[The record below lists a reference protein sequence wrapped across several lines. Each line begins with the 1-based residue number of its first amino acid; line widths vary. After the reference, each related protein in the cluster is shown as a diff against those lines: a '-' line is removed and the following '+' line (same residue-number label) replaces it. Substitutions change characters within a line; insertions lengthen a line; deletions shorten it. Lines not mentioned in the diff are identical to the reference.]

1 LLGGNDANIERPQ
14 QNARCLVETHYGQSF
29 RIVHLSLSVADGA
42 FQRDF
47 GSALLTGQDVLNQI
61 APASVAHIPESF
73 CCRECYFAGD
83 IFHGGLERRDGLAGL
98 HLAQFSRGRLADER
112 IGIAQGAF
120 DQLEAIRIQSDG
132 PDGGDSLPTLVRILV
147 AEAGLQHIPR
157 SFFRLSQQGRARQQK
172 EEDDREFGAHN
183 VLYTEMKA
191 MLKYTLPLFAAVA
204 VFGQVQQQEA
214 KLPAPYA
221 TPTVTN
227 PPKVVGRPSDAQLK
241 VPQGFVIEEYATDF
255 NTPRFMYTAPGG
267 EILVSDSS
275 AGTVYV
281 LVDKNKSYKDPERKA
296 ILTGL
301 DRPYG
306 LAIWKD
312 YLYVGEPTSVK
323 RYKYD
328 AKNLTAGP
336 GEQIASLKDF
346 KQGHWTRS
354 LLFDSKGEKLYVGVG
369 SGSNVNTGED
379 PMRAAIN
386 RFNPD
391 GSGHEIFASGT
402 RNPIGLHW
410 YPGTDT
416 LWAAVQERDALGD
429 DLVPDFFTHIQQGA
443 FYGWPYAYSGPHEEP
458 RHKGERPDLVAKTTA
473 GDILLQSHVAVLD
486 FLFYTGKQFPAEYQ
500 GGAFLAFHGSWNRS
514 KRVGYEVGFIPFKD
528 GKPSGAVQEFLT
540 GWMISPESR
549 EVWGRPVAIMQLPDG
564 SILVSDDGGKKIWR
578 ISYRG

>member
-1 LLGGNDANIERPQ
+1 
-14 QNARCLVETHYGQSF
+14 
-29 RIVHLSLSVADGA
+29 
-42 FQRDF
+42 
-47 GSALLTGQDVLNQI
+47 
-61 APASVAHIPESF
+61 
-73 CCRECYFAGD
+73 
-83 IFHGGLERRDGLAGL
+83 
-98 HLAQFSRGRLADER
+98 
-112 IGIAQGAF
+112 
-120 DQLEAIRIQSDG
+120 
-132 PDGGDSLPTLVRILV
+132 
-147 AEAGLQHIPR
+147 
-157 SFFRLSQQGRARQQK
+157 
-172 EEDDREFGAHN
+172 
-183 VLYTEMKA
+183 
-191 MLKYTLPLFAAVA
+191 MLKYTLSLFAAVA
-204 VFGQVQQQEA
+204 AFGQVQQQEA

-241 VPQGFVIEEYATDF
+241 VPQGFEIEEYATDF
-255 NTPRFMYTAPGG
+255 NTPRFMYTGPSG

-281 LVDKNKSYKDPERKA
+281 LVDKNKSYKNPERKQL
-296 ILTGL
+296 LTGL

-328 AKNLTAGP
+328 SKNLTAGP

-354 LLFDSKGEKLYVGVG
+354 LLFDAKGEKLYVGVG

-429 DLVPDFFTHIQQGA
+429 DLVPDYFTHIQQGA

-458 RHKGERPDLVAKTTA
+458 RHKGERPDLVAKTIA
-473 GDILLQSHVAVLD
+473 GDVLLQSHVAVLD

-514 KRVGYEVGFIPFKD
+514 KRVGYEVGFIPFQG
-528 GKPSGAVQEFLT
+528 GKPSGPVREFLT

-578 ISYRG
+578 IRYKG